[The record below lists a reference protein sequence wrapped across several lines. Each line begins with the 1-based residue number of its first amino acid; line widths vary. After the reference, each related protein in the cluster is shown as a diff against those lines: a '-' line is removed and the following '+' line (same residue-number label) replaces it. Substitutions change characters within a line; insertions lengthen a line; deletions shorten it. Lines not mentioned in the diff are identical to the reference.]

1 MTECKDRPQ
10 EGEADY
16 LQCPT
21 CRGTGCSNCKD
32 GFIELT
38 KCHNVECREMIDV
51 ASLIELFE
59 NGLPPVA
66 GGSLDQTAWFLDA
79 ARELKTFNA
88 EYKLP

>member
-1 MTECKDRPQ
+1 
-10 EGEADY
+10 
-16 LQCPT
+16 
-21 CRGTGCSNCKD
+21 
-32 GFIELT
+32 
-38 KCHNVECREMIDV
+38 MIDV